1 MSFSEET
8 ISIDGNP
15 VRVWRAGSGP
25 KLTFLAGF
33 AGLPK
38 WTPFLDRLAA
48 GRSLIVPSLP
58 GFPGAGQQHTD
69 LDDHL
74 DWIVATRRI
83 LVETD
88 ALGGELVG
96 SSVGGAL
103 AAEIAALWPSD
114 VTVLTLIAPLG
125 LFVEADPTADP
136 WAQRGDKI
144 PALMAEDADAFK
156 ALRELLEGEDPTEWK
171 IAQSR
176 ADAAG
181 ARLLWPLGDT
191 GLAKRL
197 GLIAAPTLLVWGE
210 QDRLVPPSY
219 AGYFSQRIAAPVTVR
234 TIASAGHLAWLDKP
248 DEVAEAVLAGPDAA
262 RAAA

>member
-1 MSFSEET
+1 MSFTEQT
-8 ISIDGNP
+8 IDVDGAS

-38 WTPFLDRLAA
+38 WTPFLDRLAEK
-48 GRSLIVPSLP
+48 RSLVVPSLP
-58 GFPGAGQQHTD
+58 GFPGAAANHNE

-83 LVETD
+83 LMEAD

-114 VTVLTLIAPLG
+114 VLRLTLISPLG
-125 LFVEADPTADP
+125 MFLDGDPTTDP
-136 WAQRGDKI
+136 WAQRGDRI
-144 PALMAEDADAFK
+144 PPLMAEDAEAFK
-156 ALRELLEGEDPTEWK
+156 ALRALPEGEDPTEWK
-171 IAQSR
+171 IMQSR

-191 GLAKRL
+191 RIAKRL
-197 GLIAAPTLLVWGE
+197 KLIKAPTLLVWGAA
-210 QDRLVPPSY
+210 DKVVPPSY
-219 AGYFSQRIAAPVTVR
+219 ARHFSERIGGRVETKV
-234 TIASAGHLAWLDKP
+234 IDGAGHLAWLDRP
-248 DEVAEAVLAGPDAA
+248 AEVADAILTGAGAA